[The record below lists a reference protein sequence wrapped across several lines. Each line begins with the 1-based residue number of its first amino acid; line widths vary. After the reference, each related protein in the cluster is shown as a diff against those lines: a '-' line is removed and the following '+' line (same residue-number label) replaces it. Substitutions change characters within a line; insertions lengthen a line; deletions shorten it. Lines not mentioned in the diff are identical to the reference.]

1 MPHWKLTIEYDGTDF
16 AGWQTQ
22 PDVRTV
28 QAELDRALSIVTRE
42 TIRVQGA
49 GRTDAGVHALGQ
61 VASVATDTDLDAL
74 RYAANS
80 VLDDDVVIRS
90 AVPAPDGFHA
100 RFDAVRRHY
109 RYRLH
114 RGPTALERRTSLA
127 VRSFP
132 EVEPMRVAARKLLGH
147 HDFTSFATLGEPDE
161 ITECIVEK
169 LDVVE
174 RGSFLDVEVSANRFL
189 RRMVRTLVGTLLE
202 IGQGKR
208 PPEWIEEVLVARDRR
223 AAGPVIAARGLCLVA
238 VDYPTEPEEG
248 GRR

>member
-1 MPHWKLTIEYDGTDF
+1 VAWHRAPG
-16 AGWQTQ
+16 G
-22 PDVRTV
+22 V
-28 QAELDRALSIVTRE
+28 ELQELLRHVAHRLLHPGLRA
-42 TIRVQGA
+42 
-49 GRTDAGVHALGQ
+49 
-61 VASVATDTDLDAL
+61 
-74 RYAANS
+74 
-80 VLDDDVVIRS
+80 
-90 AVPAPDGFHA
+90 
-100 RFDAVRRHY
+100 
-109 RYRLH
+109 
-114 RGPTALERRTSLA
+114 
-127 VRSFP
+127 
-132 EVEPMRVAARKLLGH
+132 
-147 HDFTSFATLGEPDE
+147 LGEPDE
-161 ITECIVEK
+161 ITEFIVEK